1 MPPKKANTEAEN
13 VARFGRVKANLRMGV
28 VGLPNVGKSSLFNLL
43 TEQSVAAENFPFCT
57 IEPNE
62 ARCGVPDARYNYL
75 TDLWKS
81 PSLVPAYL
89 MVTDI
94 AGLIKGAAEGAGLGN
109 AFLSHIQAVDGIYH
123 CIRIFENDDVIHV
136 DDSVDP
142 IRDLETIQTE
152 LCKKD
157 LEILKKGVAAE
168 ETAVKKSAGK
178 MKLSPTFIGATEKLK
193 TMLEKNIA
201 VRSGDWST
209 TEVELINEKFQF
221 ITTKPIVYLA
231 NMTKSDYIR
240 KKNKWLAKIHAWIQ
254 SHGGGVLIPFSV
266 EFEQEYWNAEDKAA
280 YLKEAGEGITSAL
293 PKIITTGYRDLNL
306 VNFFTAGE
314 KEVRSWTVYGG
325 ALAPEAASVIHTDFG
340 KAFIKAEVASFD
352 DFKEHHGGVKSM
364 ANVKAA
370 GKYRIEGK
378 TYVVKDG
385 DIIYFQIGTIQKK

>member
-1 MPPKKANTEAEN
+1 MTT
-13 VARFGRVKANLRMGV
+13 RFGRVKANLRMGV

-43 TEQSVAAENFPFCT
+43 TEQSVPAENFPFCT

-62 ARCGVPDARYNYL
+62 ARCAVPDARYDFL
-75 TDLWKS
+75 CKLWKS
-81 PSLVPAYL
+81 PSLIPAYL

-123 CIRIFENDDVIHV
+123 CIRIFDNDDVIHV
-136 DDSVDP
+136 DDSIDP

-157 LEILKKGVAAE
+157 LEILKKAVAAE
-168 ETAVKKSAGK
+168 ELAVKKSAGK
-178 MKLSPTFIGATEKLK
+178 MKLSPTFINATEKLQ
-193 TMLEKNIA
+193 TMLSKNIS
-201 VRSGDWST
+201 VRSGEWST
-209 TEVELINEKFQF
+209 TEVEMINDKMRF

-231 NMTKSDYIR
+231 NMTKADYLR

-254 SHGGGVLIPFSV
+254 AHGGGVLIPFSI
-266 EFEQEYWNAEDKAA
+266 EFEEEYWGAEDKAA
-280 YLKEAGEGITSAL
+280 YLKECGAEGIVSAL
-293 PKIITTGYRDLNL
+293 PKIITTGYKELNL

-325 ALAPEAASVIHTDFG
+325 AVAPEAASVIHTDFAKG
-340 KAFIKAEVASFD
+340 FIKAEVAAFA
-352 DFKEHHGGVKSM
+352 DFKEHHGGSKSM
-364 ANVKAA
+364 ASVKAA

-385 DIIYFQIGTIQKK
+385 DICHFQIGTITQGKK